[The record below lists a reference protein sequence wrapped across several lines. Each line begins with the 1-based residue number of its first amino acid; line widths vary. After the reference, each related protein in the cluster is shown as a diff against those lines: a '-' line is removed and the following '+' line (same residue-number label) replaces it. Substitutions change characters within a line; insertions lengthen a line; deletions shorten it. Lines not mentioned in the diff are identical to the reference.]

1 MKVYTNNSKIE
12 NDSSNTIK
20 NLKKEK
26 EKRNISIITISE
38 NYQGFISI
46 IYFIIGCTFLFYLF
60 SFVFS
65 IYVSYSY
72 NYF

>member
-46 IYFIIGCTFLFYLF
+46 IYFIIGCCFLFYLF